1 MHNLFRLIAGI
12 LLAMGL
18 LITGPVLAESFK
30 ADQKNEIEQIVRDY
44 LLANPEIIQEALQEL
59 ERRQAEQ
66 ERLAAEQ
73 TIADASGVLFNSTRQ
88 VELGNPKGDV
98 TLVEFFDYNCGY
110 CKRSLSDMLRLVEED
125 KNLRLVLKEF
135 PVLGQPSVEAAQVSI
150 AANMVD
156 PSKYADFHQQLLLGR
171 NRANKAGAL
180 QIAGKAGYDVAE
192 VEKAMEDP
200 EVIATIEEVYELA
213 NRLRLTG
220 TPSFVVGNEVVMGA
234 VGYDS
239 LKQKIASIRDCGTA
253 TC

>member
-1 MHNLFRLIAGI
+1 MRSIFQLMAGL
-12 LLAMGL
+12 LLAASL
-18 LITGPVLAESFK
+18 LITGPVSAEPFK
-30 ADQKNEIEQIVRDY
+30 ADQKSEIEQIVRDY
-44 LLANPEIIQEALQEL
+44 LLANPEVIRDALQEL
-59 ERRQAEQ
+59 ERRQAEE

-98 TLVEFFDYNCGY
+98 TLVEFFDYNCGF
-110 CKRSLSDMLRLVEED
+110 CKRSLSDMLRLIEED
-125 KNLRLVLKEF
+125 KNLRVVLKEF

-150 AANMVD
+150 AANIVD
-156 PSKYADFHQQLLLGR
+156 PAKYADFHQQLLLSR

-180 QIAGKAGYDVAE
+180 QIAGNAGYDVAE

-220 TPSFVVGNEVVMGA
+220 TPSFVVGDEVVMGA

-239 LKQKIASIRDCGTA
+239 LKEKIASIRSCGTA

>member
-1 MHNLFRLIAGI
+1 MLSFIRLAAGLALTI
-12 LLAMGL
+12 CLLV
-18 LITGPVLAESFK
+18 TGPATAASFK
-30 ADQKNEIEQIVRDY
+30 ADQKGEIEQIVRDY
-44 LLANPEIIQEALQEL
+44 LLANPEVIRDAMQEL
-59 ERRQAEQ
+59 ERRQAEE

-73 TIADASGVLFNSTRQ
+73 AVADSSGVLFNSTRQ

-110 CKRSLSDMLRLVEED
+110 CKRSLLDMLRLINED
-125 KNLRLVLKEF
+125 KNLRVVLKEF

-150 AANMVD
+150 AANIVD
-156 PSKYADFHQQLLLGR
+156 PSKYSDFHQQLLQGR
-171 NRANKAGAL
+171 NRANKASAL
-180 QIAGKAGYDVAE
+180 QIAGKAGYDIAE
-192 VEKAMEDP
+192 VEKAMEQP

-213 NRLRLTG
+213 NRLSLTG

-239 LKQKIASIRDCGTA
+239 LKQKIAAIRDCGTA